1 MRLSFF
7 AKGKDRPRLTQPE
20 VINHL
25 YGKKRLSVMLSITL
39 GYAFYYTCRLGL
51 SVVKK
56 PLIDGGIFDAEQ
68 LGIIGSATFYGY
80 ALGKLIN
87 GFLADHANMKRFLP
101 AGLLCSALINIVMG
115 GFPYLWLWTAFWALN
130 GWFQGFGAPGSI
142 VALSNWFSNNE
153 RGRFYGIWNSSHS
166 IGESFTFVGSAALV
180 SLFAWQAGFIAPGL
194 VCVGIAV
201 VLYFTLEDHPSTLG
215 LPPVADWRHDQISI
229 AVGLGTKSPTLGK
242 AQLAVVKTPAIW
254 AVGLAS
260 AMMYISRYAINS
272 WGILFL
278 QEAKGYS
285 LLQAGSIMG
294 VNTFAGIFGCIVF
307 GFVSDK
313 IFKARRPP
321 VNVIYGVLE
330 VLALFAIFFAPP
342 GHPVLLTLSFALYG
356 FTISGLMAS
365 LGGLF
370 AVDIAPRQATGAAMG
385 FVGVFSYLGAAL
397 QERVSGYFIAKGTT
411 MIDGVRHYDF
421 DKVILF
427 WCGASVVSLIL
438 SASLWRVR
446 PKD

>member
-7 AKGKDRPRLTQPE
+7 ARGKDRPRLPDQEE
-20 VINHL
+20 VNRL
-25 YGKKRLSVMLSITL
+25 YGRKRLSVMLSITL

-68 LGIIGSATFYGY
+68 LGIIGSAIFYGY

-101 AGLLCSALINIVMG
+101 AGLMCSALINMVMG
-115 GFPYLWLWTAFWALN
+115 GFPYLWLWMALWALN

-153 RGRFYGIWNSSHS
+153 RGRFYGIWNASHS
-166 IGESFTFVGSAALV
+166 LGESLTFLGSAALV
-180 SLFAWQAGFIAPGL
+180 SFFSWQAGFAAPGL
-194 VCVGIAV
+194 LCVGIAV
-201 VLYFTLEDHPSTLG
+201 ILYFTLEDRPSTLG
-215 LPPVADWRHDQISI
+215 LPPVAEWRRDQI
-229 AVGLGTKSPTLGK
+229 AVSTSTSVKSGPMGK
-242 AQLAVVKTPAIW
+242 VQFAVVKTPAIW
-254 AVGLAS
+254 VVGLAS
-260 AMMYISRYAINS
+260 ATMYISRYAINS

-278 QEAKGYS
+278 QEAKGYT

-313 IFKARRPP
+313 IFQARRPP
-321 VNVIYGVLE
+321 VNVMYGVLE
-330 VLALFAIFFAPP
+330 ILALFAIFFMPS
-342 GHPVLLTLSFALYG
+342 GHPALLTMAFAVYG

-397 QERVSGYFIAKGTT
+397 QERVSGHFIAKGTT
-411 MIDGVRHYDF
+411 IIDGVRHYDF
-421 DKVILF
+421 GKVILF

-438 SASLWRVR
+438 SASLWRVK